1 MDFFG
6 RRFGSGWV
14 RGLVVLTG
22 LGVMAAQAPGA
33 AGRVAAKAVAGQ
45 AAGGA
50 AGGSAG
56 PAAKVSAAA
65 SAGAVEQAADRA
77 GTAAGGA
84 AGGGSAAAARAASG
98 TGVPGIS
105 AVEAAQVLPPPAG
118 FDVGGRNK
126 EVLAH
131 LNAVIRFYRMS
142 VTPTIQKVGEPSD
155 ALYREQAVNE
165 AERVGEL
172 AFQSARAEALLLT
185 TYSKRAGTTAE
196 QPQGEAQTLQAT
208 KQTVTQRLAD
218 MKAEDKALDEQI
230 AKAKAKQMPALQQ
243 QKEQVEGAIELNTAM
258 SDALGRIVGMSD
270 TGGQAGLGGD
280 IARLERT
287 APELADATLKPVIAA
302 PMASVTSEQSSGVSS
317 QAVMLFQLMS
327 TEHAI
332 DSWMA
337 QENALHAQAMQLRT
351 PLTNL
356 VRSTLAQG
364 QALSQQTEQS
374 LASAA
379 TPTAGGAAATGG
391 AVKAPVVTA
400 AAANAAALA
409 ATRKNF
415 DAVTSTFKVL
425 SAAAVPL
432 SEEILT
438 LEQMRSNLAVWR
450 TAVDTEYQQVLRWLL
465 FRVMMIALTLGI
477 LWTAGEVWRRMTVR
491 YVRDVRRRRQLLVLR
506 RIVLGFLTGIVLIFG
521 FVTQFTSLATFAG
534 FITAGLAVGLQSIL
548 LSVAAYF
555 FIVGR
560 YGVKVGDRITVASV
574 TGDVI
579 DVGLVRF
586 YMMELAGSGTEL
598 RPTGRVAV
606 FSNSVLFQTGTPL
619 YKQMPGTEYAW
630 HELTMKL
637 TAGADYRRTVGA
649 VEGVVTTVYDGYK
662 QHIEQQH
669 RDLESWMEANV
680 DQPKVECRMQ
690 LVDGGLEL
698 NLRFPVALREAA
710 QVDEQVTEK
719 ILALLASDAEV
730 KAAVAGGP
738 EIKATVKG

>member
-1 MDFFG
+1 MP
-6 RRFGSGWV
+6 
-14 RGLVVLTG
+14 
-22 LGVMAAQAPGA
+22 GV
-33 AGRVAAKAVAGQ
+33 VAA
-45 AAGGA
+45 
-50 AGGSAG
+50 
-56 PAAKVSAAA
+56 
-65 SAGAVEQAADRA
+65 D
-77 GTAAGGA
+77 
-84 AGGGSAAAARAASG
+84 
-98 TGVPGIS
+98 
-105 AVEAAQVLPPPAG
+105 AAQVLPPPAG
-118 FDVGGRNK
+118 FDVQARNK

-131 LNAVIRFYRMS
+131 LNAVIRYYRMS

-155 ALYREQAVNE
+155 ALYREQAVNQ

-185 TYSKRAGTTAE
+185 TYSKRAGMTAE
-196 QPQGEAQTLQAT
+196 QPQGEAQKLQAT
-208 KQTVTQRLAD
+208 KQTVAQRLAD
-218 MKAEDKALDEQI
+218 MKAEDKALDEQM
-230 AKAKAKQMPALQQ
+230 AKAKAKQLPALQQ
-243 QKEQVEGAIELNTAM
+243 QKEQVAGAIELNTAM
-258 SDALGRIVGMSD
+258 GEALSRATAMSD
-270 TGGQAGLGGD
+270 TDGQSGLAGD
-280 IARLERT
+280 IARLGRT
-287 APELADATLKPVIAA
+287 APELTDSTQKPVVVA
-302 PMASVTSEQSSGVSS
+302 PLASLTSEQSSGVSS
-317 QAVMLFQLMS
+317 QAVMLFQLLS

-332 DSWMA
+332 DSWMQ
-337 QENALHAQAMQLRT
+337 QEDALHTQAMQLRT
-351 PLTNL
+351 PLTKL
-356 VRSTLAQG
+356 VRSTVDRG

-374 LASAA
+374 LGAGMATAAAGAAEPA
-379 TPTAGGAAATGG
+379 TPVGGGAAAKG
-391 AVKAPVVTA
+391 AALPTA
-400 AAANAAALA
+400 AENAAALA
-409 ATRKNF
+409 ATRKSF
-415 DAVTSTFKVL
+415 DEVTSTFKVL

-432 SEEILT
+432 SEEIIT

-450 TAVDTEYQQVLRWLL
+450 SAVHEEYERVLRWLL
-465 FRVMMIALTLGI
+465 FRVAMITLALGI
-477 LWTAGEVWRRMTVR
+477 LWGAGEVWRRMTVR
-491 YVRDVRRRRQLLVLR
+491 YVHDLRRRRQLLVMR

-637 TAGADYRRTVGA
+637 APGADYRKTVGA
-649 VEGVVTTVYDGYK
+649 VEGVVTTVYDSYK
-662 QHIEQQH
+662 IKIEQQH

-690 LVDGGLEL
+690 LVDGGVEL
-698 NLRFPVALREAA
+698 NLRFPVAIREAA
-710 QVDEQVTEK
+710 EVDEQVTEK
-719 ILALLASDAEV
+719 ILALLQGDAEV
-730 KAAVAGGP
+730 KAAVASGP